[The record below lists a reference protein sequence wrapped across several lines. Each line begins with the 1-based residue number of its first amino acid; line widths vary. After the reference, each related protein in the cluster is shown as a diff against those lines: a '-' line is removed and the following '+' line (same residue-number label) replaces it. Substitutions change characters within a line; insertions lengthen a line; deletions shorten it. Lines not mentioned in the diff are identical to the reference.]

1 MVILQRARR
10 LPLSPQVPFKISMS
24 HLADHQ
30 TAAANFSGIFPA
42 LFTPFNA
49 KNEIDFDVLNRMLR
63 FQVENGVSGFF
74 VAGTTGE
81 GLLLSE
87 DERVELV
94 KHVAETCRNDDY
106 LKAKGLKIVAHVGHP
121 NSDTAAH
128 LAKRSEKA
136 GADWIASVGPIFYR
150 NSFEGTVKH
159 YTTISRATNLPF
171 MIYAFLAS
179 IIPERDKTLFN
190 IPNVAGMKYTGADFF
205 SVQQLARHIDR
216 PVALISGMD
225 EQFVAA
231 QTMGFQAG
239 IGSTYNFAPGFYTRM
254 LELCRND
261 RFHEAAKLQ
270 ADINQVTYLLTLYEN
285 WSYRKAFMR
294 YIGLDCGSCR
304 PPFEPITDHQ
314 YAELEKKL
322 DAIGILTKGS

>member
-1 MVILQRARR
+1 
-10 LPLSPQVPFKISMS
+10 MS

-30 TAAANFSGIFPA
+30 TAAADFSGIFPA

-94 KHVAETCRNDDY
+94 KHVAETCRNDEY
-106 LKAKGLKIVAHVGHP
+106 
-121 NSDTAAH
+121 

-159 YTTISRATNLPF
+159 YATISKATNLPF